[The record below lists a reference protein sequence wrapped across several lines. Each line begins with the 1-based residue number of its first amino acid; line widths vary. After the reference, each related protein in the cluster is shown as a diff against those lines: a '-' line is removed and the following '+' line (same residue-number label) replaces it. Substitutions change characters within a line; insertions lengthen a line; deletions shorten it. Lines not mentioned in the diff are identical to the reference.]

1 VEPGANWF
9 YFLSRAVAGF
19 FCWCL
24 FRPTRQGV
32 EKVPESG
39 GFLLAVN
46 HSSLLDPV
54 MAGTNLK
61 RPLAY
66 MARSTL
72 FRPAPIGMAL
82 RGMNALPLEREGVG
96 ISAFRSVID
105 HLSRGGGVLVFPEG
119 TRSRSGRLGRFKGG
133 VVKLARMSGVPVVPA
148 MIVGSDRALGRGQWL
163 PRTVPLEIRFGDP
176 IDLLDP
182 EEDAGEALARLR
194 AAMIR
199 LAPECVDEEQVV
211 DDVEQ

>member
-1 VEPGANWF
+1 MEPGANWF

-19 FCWCL
+19 FCWIL
-24 FRPTRQGV
+24 FRPSRQGV

-54 MAGTNLK
+54 VAGTQLV
-61 RPLAY
+61 RPLAF

-72 FRPAPIGMAL
+72 FRPALIGMAL
-82 RGMNALPLEREGVG
+82 KGMNALPLEREGVG

-133 VVKLARMSGVPVVPA
+133 VVKLARMSGVTVIPA
-148 MIVGSDRALGRGQWL
+148 MIVGSDRALGRGRWIPQ
-163 PRTVPLEIRFGDP
+163 PVHVEIRFGDP
-176 IDLLDP
+176 IDVLDP
-182 EEDAGEALARLR
+182 KEDTSDALARIR
-194 AAMIR
+194 KAMVR
-199 LAPECVDEEQVV
+199 LAPECEGEDQFADEMEN
-211 DDVEQ
+211 

>member
-1 VEPGANWF
+1 MEPGANWF

-46 HSSLLDPV
+46 HSSFLDPV

-119 TRSRSGRLGRFKGG
+119 TRSRSGRLGRAG
-133 VVKLARMSGVPVVPA
+133 ARRIPDRTEA
-148 MIVGSDRALGRGQWL
+148 DRAFF
-163 PRTVPLEIRFGDP
+163 P
-176 IDLLDP
+176 DLIAHQLV
-182 EEDAGEALARLR
+182 ELRLR
-194 AAMIR
+194 
-199 LAPECVDEEQVV
+199 EEHAVSFHGV
-211 DDVEQ
+211 SLV